1 MRMMRR
7 TIQFTF
13 ENSKYAFRSPT
24 GLIKDF
30 HEEFDTIPEA
40 KKYVIRHKL
49 SITWE
54 QLVLPGTCLGIWL
67 LLRDNPARLR

>member
-1 MRMMRR
+1 MLQ
-7 TIQFTF
+7 I
-13 ENSKYAFRSPT
+13 ST

-49 SITWE
+49 AIKE
-54 QLVLPGTCLGIWL
+54 QLVLPGTCLEIWPL
-67 LLRDNPARLR
+67 

>member
-54 QLVLPGTCLGIWL
+54 LVFCLGHAWGYGFFEGQ
-67 LLRDNPARLR
+67 PARLR

>member
-1 MRMMRR
+1 MMMRR
-7 TIQFTF
+7 TIQFYLLKKVCF
-13 ENSKYAFRSPT
+13 QIPT

-54 QLVLPGTCLGIWL
+54 QLVFAWDRIF